1 MSTRSRTPQEIRAS
15 IEQNRTEL
23 GQSLERLRGEVVRI
37 TDWRGQLRLHQ
48 QQAMVAAGVAGFVL
62 GGGLAA
68 LGGIAFGRRR
78 RKPPPPQSLKEVLR
92 AQVDEFVGALRS

>member
-1 MSTRSRTPQEIRAS
+1 MPARSPDEIRAS
-15 IEQNRTEL
+15 IEQNRAEL

-37 TDWRGQLRLHQ
+37 TDWRGQLRIHQ
-48 QQAMVAAGVAGFVL
+48 QQAMIAAGVAGFVL

-78 RKPPPPQSLKEVLR
+78 RKPPPPQNWKEALQAGVGEL
-92 AQVDEFVGALRS
+92 VGALRG